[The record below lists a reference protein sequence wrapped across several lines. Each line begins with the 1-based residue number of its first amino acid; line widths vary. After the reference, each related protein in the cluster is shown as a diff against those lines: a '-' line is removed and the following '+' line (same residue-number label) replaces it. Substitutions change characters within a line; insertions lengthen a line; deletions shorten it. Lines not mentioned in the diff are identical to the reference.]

1 MGKTRQ
7 SVATVTLAAL
17 MLASCGGGGGGSNT
31 GGSGPVTVT
40 PTPTPTPS
48 ATCALA
54 ARQAFAKAVI
64 DEWYLFPNDVA
75 SGVSPASHSNV
86 ESYIDALV
94 APARGAPQEGR
105 QAPHPLVPNAC
116 FDRRDPFRQWA
127 LAEKQLTIGSLER
140 RDLQA

>member
-17 MLASCGGGGGGSNT
+17 MLASCGGGGGGGSGT

-40 PTPTPTPS
+40 PTPTPTPT

-75 SGVSPASHSNV
+75 SGVSPASHGNV

-94 APARGAPQEGR
+94 APARA
-105 QAPHPLVPNAC
+105 LNK
-116 FDRRDPFRQWA
+116 DRYFTY
-127 LAEKQLTIGSLER
+127 LTSI
-140 RDLQA
+140 A